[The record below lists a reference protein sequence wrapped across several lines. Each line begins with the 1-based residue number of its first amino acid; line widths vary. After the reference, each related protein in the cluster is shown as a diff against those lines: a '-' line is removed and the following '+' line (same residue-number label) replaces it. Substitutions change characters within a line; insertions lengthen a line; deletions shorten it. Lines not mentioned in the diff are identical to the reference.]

1 MESSSRDPSNHL
13 SLARDLEEWHRRI
26 DQEVTQRK
34 EENKVLEEKFL
45 ADVHGLKPGTEW
57 ERVARSPISSL
68 YCVQNIFASLAE
80 TFLFVGTAASTR
92 RWSTARRTG
101 AGCAA

>member
-1 MESSSRDPSNHL
+1 MSRDPSNHL

-57 ERVARSPISSL
+57 ERVARSQISSL
-68 YCVQNIFASLAE
+68 YCVQNIFAKLAE
-80 TFLFVGTAASTR
+80 IFFFVGTAASTP
-92 RWSTARRTG
+92 RWCTARRTG

>member
-1 MESSSRDPSNHL
+1 MVESSSRDPSNHL

-57 ERVARSPISSL
+57 ERVARSYISSL
-68 YCVQNIFASLAE
+68 YYVYKIFLQVWLKYFCLLSYNRC
-80 TFLFVGTAASTR
+80 FGIFVFFVS
-92 RWSTARRTG
+92 
-101 AGCAA
+101 

>member
-57 ERVARSPISSL
+57 ERVARSHISSL

-80 TFLFVGTAASTR
+80 IFFFVGTAASTR
-92 RWSTARRTG
+92 RWCTARRTG

>member
-57 ERVARSPISSL
+57 ERVARSQISSL

-80 TFLFVGTAASTR
+80 IFLFVGTAASTR
-92 RWSTARRTG
+92 RWCTARRTG